1 MHDSNGMCSIRLG
14 GETLVLGQF
23 SNQYTWGTGRHC
35 NAEYE
40 LHILLQGSCSL
51 EVEDRQLTL
60 TENQAVLIAP
70 GQYHHPKSVGK
81 DFERFS
87 LPFTVSKGPL
97 LRVMQNCIP
106 SCRVFSITPEILHI
120 CRNVS
125 YENTAANIHQQEML
139 VALLTQLFIH
149 VERLLQLPQHPNR
162 TACTRKEASL
172 VGQIDNF
179 FERNFASHAGRA
191 ELARQL
197 HLSERQLLRILQK
210 SYGMGFQEKLI
221 NTRMDHASWLL
232 RTTEN
237 TVTEIAGRVGYA
249 SEAAFFQVFK
259 SRFQMTPQ
267 QYRNR
272 IKAE

>member
-1 MHDSNGMCSIRLG
+1 MHNGNDVYSIRLG
-14 GETLVLGQF
+14 SETLVLGQF
-23 SNQYTWGTGRHC
+23 SNQYTWTTGRHC

-40 LHILLQGSCSL
+40 LHIILQGCCSL
-51 EVEDRQLTL
+51 EVEDQQLIL
-60 TENQAVLIAP
+60 AQNQAVLIPP

-87 LPFTVSKGPL
+87 LPFTVADGSL
-97 LRVMQNCIP
+97 LRVLQTGIP
-106 SCRVFSITPEILHI
+106 SCKVFSVTPEVLRI
-120 CRNVS
+120 CRNVA
-125 YENTAANIHQQEML
+125 YESTAANVHRQEML
-139 VALLTQLFIH
+139 TALLTQLLIH
-149 VERLLQLPQHPNR
+149 IERLLQLPRHNDKE
-162 TACTRKEASL
+162 ACARKEASA

-179 FERNFASHAGRA
+179 FERNFAGHAGRS

-197 HLSERQLLRILQK
+197 HLSERQLLRVLQK

-221 NTRMDHASWLL
+221 HTRMDHASWLL
-232 RTTEN
+232 RTTEY

-259 SRFQMTPQ
+259 SHFQMTPQ

-272 IKAE
+272 FKAQ